1 VCVGIQNLVMSRQIT
16 RSRLGLNLNGVV
28 PERSPPS
35 WMRIGVP
42 PILNSRLK
50 RKKSSTDRRP
60 VTPPSLC
67 GMEGWEVDSNDPDLF
82 PDEQEIHMAE
92 VLGDDGAVNQGLK
105 SMPRIHVPIDRVRT
119 TPKMTLTLQGPWH
132 SPPRLEVQYP
142 SSNPPP
148 LLKPPI
154 QVPGVIVPG
163 RNTPYTSIPRPERQ
177 PFPHSPKSQQGI
189 HRLLL
194 RESVQHQNH
203 IEQVGPADKW
213 AGGGQTFR
221 IGDEY

>member
-148 LLKPPI
+148 E
-154 QVPGVIVPG
+154 
-163 RNTPYTSIPRPERQ
+163 TSHSSSWSYRPWPQ
-177 PFPHSPKSQQGI
+177 YPVYLHSPTRKTTIPAFPEIPAGDPPPVAKRKCSTPKSYRTGWTCRQMGWRGSDFQ
-189 HRLLL
+189 
-194 RESVQHQNH
+194 
-203 IEQVGPADKW
+203 DW
-213 AGGGQTFR
+213 
-221 IGDEY
+221 